1 MLVPTIK
8 DGDWTSV
15 RKAIQKLAGPKLG
28 KRSTPRFAK
37 LTLNDLTLNDL
48 TASKLLSSDS
58 SKVLTSVADL
68 TAWIA
73 GTINQ
78 VIVTD
83 DEDGT
88 VTLSAPQ
95 DIHVDA
101 TPEFAG
107 FVIKAAADEI
117 VAFMDDSEFY
127 ITLHAPVEIVTGNP
141 IGLLLALTY
150 TL

>member
-1 MLVPTIK
+1 MGLVPTIK

-15 RKAIQKLAGPKLG
+15 RKALQRIAGPKLG
-28 KRSTPRFAK
+28 IRGTPTFA
-37 LTLNDLTLNDL
+37 DLTLTGL
-48 TASKLLSSDS
+48 TASELLSTDS
-58 SKVLTSVADL
+58 SKILTSVADL

-73 GTINQ
+73 GTTNQ

-83 DEDGT
+83 DGDGT
-88 VTLSAPQ
+88 LTLSAPQ
-95 DIHVDA
+95 NIHVDA

-107 FVIKAAADEI
+107 FVIKDSGDNI

-127 ITLHAPVEIVTGNP
+127 ITYTAPAEIVTGNP